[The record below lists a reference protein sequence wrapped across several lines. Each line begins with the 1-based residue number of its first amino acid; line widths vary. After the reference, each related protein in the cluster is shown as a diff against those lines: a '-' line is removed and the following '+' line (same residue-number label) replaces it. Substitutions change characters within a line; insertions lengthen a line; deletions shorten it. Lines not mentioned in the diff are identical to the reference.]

1 MYLVLG
7 KNITDINR
15 SYFLCLTFKMLL
27 LICTCQTFFNW
38 NWIYVRLLQNF
49 MFTWWMQFSNITL
62 YGIVLVDKYMNY
74 LICIKNNVYFELV
87 YTPLWLC
94 LLHVMYIYLK
104 LHALDLIKTLDDM
117 YKEKKFAKVR
127 RGYHIEI
134 FPQYVSNH
142 VLKESYII

>member
-1 MYLVLG
+1 
-7 KNITDINR
+7 
-15 SYFLCLTFKMLL
+15 
-27 LICTCQTFFNW
+27 
-38 NWIYVRLLQNF
+38 
-49 MFTWWMQFSNITL
+49 MQFSNITL

-134 FPQYVSNH
+134 FPRYVSNH
-142 VLKESYII
+142 VLNESYII